1 MLGVNLPPFYGPWRV
16 LRALPCNVT
25 LREIDMR
32 DPQYLTELF
41 WYVSVVE
48 LGSFSAV
55 AQKTGVAKSSL
66 SRRVK
71 NLETR
76 LGVQL
81 LSRGPRKFLMTSV
94 GEDVYRNALDML
106 ASAQAAKICADESR
120 NQLGGLVR
128 VAIPAA
134 LSRCFIGIINTF
146 KTGHP
151 GVRFELFYEHEVAS
165 ASNIHIDL
173 ILTLG
178 GPPRDSTEIVARPMA
193 QLQQAFF
200 ASPTAADRLGNP
212 ETLDDVADNDL
223 LVLGST
229 SSHPERE
236 EGSRHID
243 SPSLTFSNLQ
253 TLKDAAKAGLGV
265 ACLPVISCSEELAS
279 DKLRV
284 VCRKETPKQLVL
296 TSQTP
301 PFKGITPTTRLLMR
315 TIIQEL
321 QRQQTVGKTIASDA
335 KNNEA

>member
-1 MLGVNLPPFYGPWRV
+1 
-16 LRALPCNVT
+16 
-25 LREIDMR
+25 
-32 DPQYLTELF
+32 
-41 WYVSVVE
+41 
-48 LGSFSAV
+48 
-55 AQKTGVAKSSL
+55 
-66 SRRVK
+66 
-71 NLETR
+71 
-76 LGVQL
+76 
-81 LSRGPRKFLMTSV
+81 MTTV
-94 GEDVYRNALDML
+94 GEDVYRNALEML

-120 NQLGGLVR
+120 DQLGGLVR
-128 VAIPAA
+128 IAIPAA
-134 LSRCFIGIINTF
+134 LSSSLISVINTF
-146 KTGHP
+146 KTDHP

-178 GPPRDSTEIVARPMA
+178 DPPRDSTEIVARPMA
-193 QLQQAFF
+193 RLQQAFF

-223 LVLGST
+223 LVLGSA

-236 EGSRHID
+236 EGGSRHID

-279 DKLRV
+279 DKLTV
-284 VCRKETPKQLVL
+284 VCRKEKPKQLVL

-321 QRQQTVGKTIASDA
+321 QNQEAVDIAA
-335 KNNEA
+335 T